1 MNEFLLIR
9 LGSRYQDRVYWLV
22 WSVTQQEVISSGRLD
37 SAAQL
42 AELTER
48 AGHRP
53 VYVLVPG
60 CDVIFRELTLPGR
73 LNSQAMRALPFM
85 LEDDIASDAE
95 QLHITVLAQQGQQIQ
110 IAAVE
115 QNQMQQWLSWLTE
128 AGLAAQQLLP
138 DVLAL
143 PQPEAEQWSLLQ
155 LGEQWL
161 VRQSAWQGSVV
172 DSHWFP
178 SWITCYPQIPV
189 LHSYTPP
196 PADIPA
202 EWQVSLCELPMQL
215 LAEQIPTQRINLLQG
230 AFRKVSPWK
239 KQWAR
244 WRLPAVLAGVLL
256 LLFVANQGIEYL
268 KLRQQQQQLQQQ
280 MTSLYRQMFPEEKRV
295 VNPRAQLKQHLEDLQ
310 LVPVTDSFLS
320 QLALLAPLLQKTQD
334 VTLQQLRFE
343 ADKQEFRLQISAK
356 DFGML
361 GQFRNQI
368 GSVFATEMTNMQD
381 QGGQA
386 SGTLII
392 RSKS

>member
-22 WSVTQQEVISSGRLD
+22 WSVTQKEVISSGQLE

-42 AELTER
+42 TELTER

-53 VYVLVPG
+53 VYVLIPG
-60 CDVIFRELTLPGR
+60 CDVILRELTLPGR
-73 LNSQAMRALPFM
+73 LNNQTMRALPFM

-95 QLHITVLAQQGQQIQ
+95 QLHITVLAQQGQQIH
-110 IAAVE
+110 IAAIE
-115 QNQMQQWLSWLTE
+115 QTQMQQWLSWLTD
-128 AGLAAQQLLP
+128 AGLTAQQFLP

-143 PQPEAEQWSLLQ
+143 PQPEEGQWSLLQ

-172 DSHWFP
+172 DSDWFP
-178 SWITCYPQIPV
+178 DWLNCSQQHPA
-189 LHSYTPP
+189 LRSYTPP
-196 PADIPA
+196 PADSPA

-215 LAEQIPTQRINLLQG
+215 LAEQLPAQRINLLQG

-244 WRLPAVLAGVLL
+244 WRLTATLIGVLL
-256 LLFVANQGIEYL
+256 LLFVANQSIEYM

-280 MTSLYRQMFPEEKRV
+280 MVSLYRQMFPEEKRV
-295 VNPRAQLKQHLEDLQ
+295 VNPRVQLNQHLQALQ
-310 LVPVTDSFLS
+310 LSPVSTSFLG
-320 QLALLAPLLQKTQD
+320 QLALLAPLLQKTQG
-334 VTLQQLRFE
+334 VELQQLRFE

-361 GQFRNQI
+361 GQFRDQV
-368 GSVFATEMTNMQD
+368 GSAFITEMTNMQD

-386 SGTLII
+386 SGTLIV

>member
-1 MNEFLLIR
+1 
-9 LGSRYQDRVYWLV
+9 
-22 WSVTQQEVISSGRLD
+22 
-37 SAAQL
+37 
-42 AELTER
+42 
-48 AGHRP
+48 
-53 VYVLVPG
+53 
-60 CDVIFRELTLPGR
+60 
-73 LNSQAMRALPFM
+73 
-85 LEDDIASDAE
+85 
-95 QLHITVLAQQGQQIQ
+95 
-110 IAAVE
+110 
-115 QNQMQQWLSWLTE
+115 
-128 AGLAAQQLLP
+128 
-138 DVLAL
+138 
-143 PQPEAEQWSLLQ
+143 
-155 LGEQWL
+155 
-161 VRQSAWQGSVV
+161 
-172 DSHWFP
+172 
-178 SWITCYPQIPV
+178 
-189 LHSYTPP
+189 YTPP

-280 MTSLYRQMFPEEKRV
+280 MFPEEKRV

-356 DFGML
+356 DFAML
-361 GQFRNQI
+361 GQFRNQVS
-368 GSVFATEMTNMQD
+368 SVFATEMTNMQD

>member
-1 MNEFLLIR
+1 
-9 LGSRYQDRVYWLV
+9 
-22 WSVTQQEVISSGRLD
+22 
-37 SAAQL
+37 
-42 AELTER
+42 
-48 AGHRP
+48 
-53 VYVLVPG
+53 
-60 CDVIFRELTLPGR
+60 
-73 LNSQAMRALPFM
+73 
-85 LEDDIASDAE
+85 
-95 QLHITVLAQQGQQIQ
+95 
-110 IAAVE
+110 
-115 QNQMQQWLSWLTE
+115 
-128 AGLAAQQLLP
+128 
-138 DVLAL
+138 
-143 PQPEAEQWSLLQ
+143 
-155 LGEQWL
+155 
-161 VRQSAWQGSVV
+161 
-172 DSHWFP
+172 
-178 SWITCYPQIPV
+178 
-189 LHSYTPP
+189 
-196 PADIPA
+196 
-202 EWQVSLCELPMQL
+202 MQL

-356 DFGML
+356 DFAML
-361 GQFRNQI
+361 GQFRNQVS
-368 GSVFATEMTNMQD
+368 SVFATEMTNMQD